1 MHSERKEEHLRIC
14 VEEDVETPAVTTGL
28 EHFRLMHCALPEM
41 ALADVNLATSLLGK
55 TLRAPF
61 LISAMTGGTPAAEQ
75 INRNLA
81 TAAQR
86 AGVAMGL
93 GSQRA
98 ALEDPQWVRTYQ
110 VRDVAP
116 DILLLA
122 NLGAVQLNY
131 GYTVAECHR
140 AVEMISADALVLH
153 VNPLQECLQ
162 PHGNTDFRGL
172 IAKIG
177 EVCAA
182 LPVPVI
188 VKEVGWGFSEDIAR
202 RLQEV
207 GVAGLDVAGAGGTS
221 WSRVEAHRQ
230 SAQGRQIAEA
240 FSGWG
245 IPTALAIRL
254 AHRGAPDL
262 PLIASGGFRTGVQAA
277 IALALGAD
285 VVGIARPLLEAAMQS
300 ATATG
305 DVLDQFIETLRIAM
319 FVAGARTVQ
328 ELKNAT
334 LICGDDSCRVRIARA
349 NALWGE

>member
-1 MHSERKEEHLRIC
+1 MHSERKQEHLRIC
-14 VEEDVETPAVTTGL
+14 VEEDVETSAVTTGL

-41 ALADVNLATSLLGK
+41 ALADVDLATPLLGK

-98 ALEDPQWVRTYQ
+98 ALEDPQWVRTYR

-131 GYTVAECHR
+131 GYTVTECLR
-140 AVEMISADALVLH
+140 AVEMIGADALVLH

-162 PHGNTDFRGL
+162 PQGNTDFRGL

-221 WSRVEAHRQ
+221 WSRVEGYRQ
-230 SAQGRQIAEA
+230 AAQGRQIAEA

-245 IPTALAIRL
+245 IPTALALRL
-254 AHRGAPDL
+254 ARRGAPAL

-285 VVGIARPLLEAAMQS
+285 AVGIARPLLEAAMQS
-300 ATATG
+300 AAATN
-305 DVLDQFIETLRIAM
+305 DVLNQFVEALRIAM
-319 FVAGARTVQ
+319 FAAGVRTVK
-328 ELKNAT
+328 ELRNAT
-334 LICGDDSCRVRIARA
+334 LICDADAFGVRIVSA